1 MEKNDLQSSCYP
13 WHLRFQGYQLQLEL
27 QRQGEVW
34 LFSPPCPFL
43 ISFTNSRG
51 RSSLGWESL
60 EVAQG
65 SALRGVYKAQNNK
78 AITFLDSS
86 LFREKQTCFVGLPAS
101 LDASLWG
108 LLCGPL
114 PLLLKGLAHFL
125 ADDIPGLGIVCS
137 GCFTD
142 SEVTVHAQ
150 LALLFMGRWE
160 KGMAGQ
166 SIWLEETGYLMRQWL
181 RPTWESRK
189 WSWSGGWRNRR
200 SYRMFLFCPF
210 AAWQLLLLGSHQ
222 ASTF

>member
-1 MEKNDLQSSCYP
+1 MKKNDFQSSCYP

-27 QRQGEVW
+27 QQQGEVW

-114 PLLLKGLAHFL
+114 PPLLKGLARFL
-125 ADDIPGLGIVCS
+125 TDDITGLGIVCS
-137 GCFTD
+137 GP
-142 SEVTVHAQ
+142 VHRLRGYNSCPAGSIVHGQ
-150 LALLFMGRWE
+150 WE

-166 SIWLEETGYLMRQWL
+166 SLWLEEAGYLMRQ
-181 RPTWESRK
+181 SCK

-200 SYRMFLFCPF
+200 S
-210 AAWQLLLLGSHQ
+210 
-222 ASTF
+222 